1 MLDTIDLSQTI
12 SDKEYKSELKSLQLK
27 LLGLQRALV
36 EHKIGC
42 ILVFEG
48 WDAAGKGGSIKRIAE
63 GLDPRG
69 YNVHPVSAP
78 TAEEKDRHYLQRF
91 WTHMPKKGG
100 ITIFDRSWY
109 GRVLVE
115 RVESFASREEWTR
128 AFEQIN
134 QFEKLMTEEDFIV
147 QKFWFH
153 ISKAEQLKRFKEREK
168 NPLKKWKITDED
180 WRNREKWEEYVP
192 AVEEMLKR
200 TNTDEAPWH
209 VIEGEDKKF
218 ARVKTLQLVTQA
230 MEMKAAEKGIS
241 LKDYL

>member
-12 SDKEYKSELKSLQLK
+12 SDKEYKSELKALQLK

-42 ILVFEG
+42 VLVFEG

-78 TAEEKDRHYLQRF
+78 TQEEKDRHYLHRF
-91 WTHMPKKGG
+91 WTNMPKKGG

-115 RVESFASREEWTR
+115 RVEKFAAEKEWMR

-134 QFEKLMTEEDFIV
+134 QFEKLMTDEDFIV

-153 ISKAEQLKRFKEREK
+153 ISKDEQLKRFKEREK

-180 WRNREKWEEYVP
+180 WRNREKWEDYVP

-209 VIEGEDKKF
+209 VVEGEDKKF

>member
-78 TAEEKDRHYLQRF
+78 TAEEKDLHYLQRF